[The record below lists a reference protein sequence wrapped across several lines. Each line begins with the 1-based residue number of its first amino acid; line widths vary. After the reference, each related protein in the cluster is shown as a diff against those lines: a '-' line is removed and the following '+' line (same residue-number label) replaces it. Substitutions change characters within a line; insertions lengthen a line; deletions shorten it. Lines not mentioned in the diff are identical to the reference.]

1 MNIGICWDLARR
13 KEVEAVVGQEIEW
26 CSSVEDA
33 RLLLRVHGPRNL
45 LMPEEL
51 FLTREGYDLYL
62 ALPRTCRVYFWHMDT
77 KEGFAKLVATQYT
90 RAFPLHI
97 PEWARNIHRPWASK
111 THMPQVEP
119 TRMVAAYA

>member
-1 MNIGICWDLARR
+1 MYLGICWDLTRR
-13 KEVEAVVGQEIEW
+13 KEVEAVMGQEIEW
-26 CSSVEDA
+26 RSSVDMA
-33 RLLLRVHGPRNL
+33 RIFLRRQGPRNL

-51 FLTREGYDLYL
+51 YLTRDGYGLYL
-62 ALPRTCRVYFWHMDT
+62 ALPRSCHVYFWHMDT

-119 TRMVAAYA
+119 TRMVAASA